1 MPKIQAQ
8 TGTSLADIYEIQGS
22 IAGVEELESRGVSLV
37 HEMGEVIF
45 SERFSTQLVIM
56 ETAAI
61 AQSTAFDVVNTTLP
75 EFPGRIL
82 GLYVFADANRVD
94 NVMVAVRDPASVEEM
109 PIWAFN
115 GAIDDAL
122 TIRLSHGGAP
132 GAVIA
137 LRPDVDFNL
146 PSFFGGRGQRVTVPE
161 LAMRG
166 TTTAFGAGDVT
177 VTAVIHIAFGE
188 QGGIGSKGLPIPSW

>member
-37 HEMGEVIF
+37 HEMGDVIF
-45 SERFSTQLVIM
+45 SERFSTQLVIL

-61 AQSTAFDVVNTTLP
+61 LQSAAFDVVNTTLP

-82 GLYVFADANRVD
+82 GAYVFADAARVD
-94 NVMVAVRDPASVEEM
+94 NVCLAIRDPASVEEM
-109 PIWAFN
+109 PLWSWN

-137 LRPDVDFNL
+137 LRPDVVFNL
-146 PSFFGGRGQRVTVPE
+146 PSFFGGSGQRVTVPE
-161 LAMRG
+161 IALRG

-177 VTAVIHIAFGE
+177 VTAVVYIAFGE